1 MRTFSGGGRVA
12 NRQLLLGA
20 NTTEIK
26 SIDSFL
32 NESLLGVAPAPTSNP
47 LHIYATVAYL
57 YRCIDVRANALLAMP
72 WSIYRGDTELVRHD
86 VDEWPKELAA
96 FASLEELLW
105 QTEAALCL
113 VSEAYWYK
121 RRSRLGV
128 TNVRWLD
135 PTTMSPIWGVD
146 SITAF
151 KRQVGVAVS
160 TLSVEDIVYLRMA
173 GVSETMPRPAPAHA
187 ALSAA
192 GVLYNVNE
200 FAAAFFKRGAIKA
213 TLLTVEGNPPPAER
227 ERLKAWWQ
235 RFFTG
240 INKAFAAEV
249 VSAAVTPVVIGE
261 GLSELTNTELTATER
276 EEIATALGVPHS
288 LVMSNAANFATAEAD
303 RLTFYDMT
311 VVPQANAIA
320 RQLNAQLFAPAGM
333 RFEWH
338 PQELQIYQTDE
349 NERASAF
356 ATYVNAGIKQSIA
369 AQMLGL
375 NLPEGVEPEDLD
387 PEPQPV
393 QLQQAAQDAQQ
404 QGANNGVQDTQG
416 QGQQGQQQG
425 QAPVAPDA
433 RQQEARK
440 FLRWAKG
447 KRNPHEWVSDF
458 VSLVLSDDDKRALLL
473 EHADVSTRDGW
484 QAFKAL
490 MLQHDP
496 GDDNSAEE
504 RMLLEIEARAQRDIA
519 KALRAQFRD
528 LLPPNAED
536 MDIVEL
542 QAYIEQRLGS
552 QAVHDAIDATV
563 RRAVDAGVNLA
574 ADQLTTLGVGFDYTM
589 IHTAAREWARQ
600 YSAELIQGIDNTTRT
615 AVRESVARWYTN
627 GEPLSALTNDLSSIF
642 DERRARL
649 IAQTET
655 TSAASN
661 GTLRGYEASGVV
673 TEMVFLTA
681 SDERVCAWCG
691 SLDGQT
697 VSLSGN
703 FSDKLPPELQAKLRG
718 RAIKVPPIHPGC
730 RCRIGARVLE
740 VPNA

>member
-1 MRTFSGGGRVA
+1 MA

-32 NESLLGVAPAPTSNP
+32 NESLLGVPVAPTSNP
-47 LHIYATVAYL
+47 LHVYATVAYL

-72 WSIYRGDTELVRHD
+72 WSIYRGETELVRYD

-96 FASLEELLW
+96 YQSLEELLW

-113 VSEAYWYK
+113 TAQAYWYK

-128 TNVRWLD
+128 ANVRWLD
-135 PTTMSPIWGVD
+135 PTTMEPVWGVD
-146 SITAF
+146 SITSF
-151 KRQVGVAVS
+151 KRVANAATS
-160 TLSVEDIVYLRMA
+160 QLSPEDVVYLRLA
-173 GVSETMPRPAPAHA
+173 GIGETTPRPAPADA
-187 ALSAA
+187 AMSAA

-213 TLLTVEGNPPPAER
+213 TLLTVEGNPPQAER

-235 RFFTG
+235 RFFSG

-288 LVMSNAANFATAEAD
+288 LVMSNAANYATAEAD

-311 VVPQANAIA
+311 VVPEANAIA
-320 RQLNAQLFAPAGM
+320 RQVNAQLFAPQGL

-338 PQELQIYQTDE
+338 PQEMQIYQTDE
-349 NERASAF
+349 NERATAF

-387 PEPQPV
+387 PEPHPV
-393 QLQQAAQDAQQ
+393 QLQQANALAGTQGAQDSPQQAQDAQQ
-404 QGANNGVQDTQG
+404 DTVQGGAPQDAQRAN
-416 QGQQGQQQG
+416 
-425 QAPVAPDA
+425 
-433 RQQEARK
+433 EARK

-447 KRNPHEWVSDF
+447 KRQPDVAAFASD
-458 VSLVLSDDDKRALLL
+458 VLTDDDKRALLL
-473 EHADVSTRDGW
+473 DIADVSTREGW
-484 QAFKAL
+484 QAFKAM
-490 MLQHDP
+490 MLTHDP
-496 GDDNSAEE
+496 GDDGTAEE
-504 RMLLEIEARAQRDIA
+504 QALLEVEARSQREIARALRREFRDI
-519 KALRAQFRD
+519 
-528 LLPPNAED
+528 LPANAED

-542 QAYIEQRLGS
+542 EAYISQRIGT
-552 QAVHDAIDATV
+552 QATHDAIDGAV
-563 RRAVDAGVNLA
+563 RRAVDAGVNIA
-574 ADQLTTLGVGFDYTM
+574 ADQLTALGVGFDYTM
-589 IHTAAREWARQ
+589 IHTAAREWARD
-600 YSAELIQGIDNTTRT
+600 YSAQLIQGIDSTTQQ
-615 AVRESVARWYTN
+615 AVRESVSRWYTN
-627 GEPLSALTNDLSSIF
+627 GEHLDALTRDLSSIF
-642 DERRARL
+642 DEKRARL
-649 IAQTET
+649 IAMTET
-655 TSAASN
+655 TTAAAN

-681 SDERVCAWCG
+681 SDEKVCAFCG
-691 SLDGQT
+691 ELDGKT
-697 VSLSGN
+697 VALTGN

-718 RAIKVPPIHPGC
+718 RTFKVPPVHPGC

-740 VPNA
+740 IGGGNG

>member
-1 MRTFSGGGRVA
+1 
-12 NRQLLLGA
+12 
-20 NTTEIK
+20 
-26 SIDSFL
+26 
-32 NESLLGVAPAPTSNP
+32 
-47 LHIYATVAYL
+47 
-57 YRCIDVRANALLAMP
+57 
-72 WSIYRGDTELVRHD
+72 
-86 VDEWPKELAA
+86 
-96 FASLEELLW
+96 
-105 QTEAALCL
+105 
-113 VSEAYWYK
+113 
-121 RRSRLGV
+121 
-128 TNVRWLD
+128 
-135 PTTMSPIWGVD
+135 
-146 SITAF
+146 
-151 KRQVGVAVS
+151 
-160 TLSVEDIVYLRMA
+160 
-173 GVSETMPRPAPAHA
+173 
-187 ALSAA
+187 
-192 GVLYNVNE
+192 
-200 FAAAFFKRGAIKA
+200 
-213 TLLTVEGNPPPAER
+213 
-227 ERLKAWWQ
+227 
-235 RFFTG
+235 
-240 INKAFAAEV
+240 
-249 VSAAVTPVVIGE
+249 
-261 GLSELTNTELTATER
+261 
-276 EEIATALGVPHS
+276 
-288 LVMSNAANFATAEAD
+288 
-303 RLTFYDMT
+303 
-311 VVPQANAIA
+311 
-320 RQLNAQLFAPAGM
+320 
-333 RFEWH
+333 
-338 PQELQIYQTDE
+338 
-349 NERASAF
+349 
-356 ATYVNAGIKQSIA
+356 
-369 AQMLGL
+369 
-375 NLPEGVEPEDLD
+375 
-387 PEPQPV
+387 V

-404 QGANNGVQDTQG
+404 QGANNGVQDGQG
-416 QGQQGQQQG
+416 QGQQGRQG
-425 QAPVAPDA
+425 QAQVENMPMMDA

-447 KRNPHEWVSDF
+447 KRFPHEWVSDF
-458 VSLVLSDDDKRALLL
+458 VSLVLSDDDKRALLI

-504 RMLLEIEARAQRDIA
+504 RLLLEIEARAQRDIA

-563 RRAVDAGVNLA
+563 RRAADAGVNLA

-600 YSAELIQGIDNTTRT
+600 YSAELIAGIDNTTRT

-627 GEPLSALTNDLSSIF
+627 GEHLDALTADLSSIF

>member
-1 MRTFSGGGRVA
+1 
-12 NRQLLLGA
+12 
-20 NTTEIK
+20 
-26 SIDSFL
+26 
-32 NESLLGVAPAPTSNP
+32 
-47 LHIYATVAYL
+47 
-57 YRCIDVRANALLAMP
+57 
-72 WSIYRGDTELVRHD
+72 
-86 VDEWPKELAA
+86 
-96 FASLEELLW
+96 
-105 QTEAALCL
+105 
-113 VSEAYWYK
+113 
-121 RRSRLGV
+121 
-128 TNVRWLD
+128 
-135 PTTMSPIWGVD
+135 
-146 SITAF
+146 
-151 KRQVGVAVS
+151 
-160 TLSVEDIVYLRMA
+160 
-173 GVSETMPRPAPAHA
+173 
-187 ALSAA
+187 
-192 GVLYNVNE
+192 
-200 FAAAFFKRGAIKA
+200 
-213 TLLTVEGNPPPAER
+213 
-227 ERLKAWWQ
+227 
-235 RFFTG
+235 
-240 INKAFAAEV
+240 
-249 VSAAVTPVVIGE
+249 
-261 GLSELTNTELTATER
+261 
-276 EEIATALGVPHS
+276 
-288 LVMSNAANFATAEAD
+288 MSNAANFATAEAD

-393 QLQQAAQDAQQ
+393 QLQQANALAGAQGAQDGPQQAQGTQ
-404 QGANNGVQDTQG
+404 QDTPQG
-416 QGQQGQQQG
+416 GAQPE
-425 QAPVAPDA
+425 ALRAN
-433 RQQEARK
+433 EARK

-447 KRNPHEWVSDF
+447 KRFPHEWVSDF
-458 VSLVLSDDDKRALLL
+458 VSLVLSDDDKRALLM
-473 EHADVSTRDGW
+473 ENADVSTRDGW

-504 RMLLEIEARAQRDIA
+504 RLLLEIEARAQRDIA

-563 RRAVDAGVNLA
+563 RRAADAGVNLA

-627 GEPLSALTNDLSSIF
+627 GEHLDALTADLSSIF